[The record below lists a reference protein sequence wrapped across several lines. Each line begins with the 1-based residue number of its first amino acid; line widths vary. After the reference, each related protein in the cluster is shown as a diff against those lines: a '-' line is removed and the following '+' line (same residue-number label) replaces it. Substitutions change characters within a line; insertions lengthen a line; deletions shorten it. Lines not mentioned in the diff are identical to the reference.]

1 MDRFTKLL
9 IKHIWIMMDSSVLR
23 AGLANSFLTDEEQ
36 ISYQWLVGIIA
47 AMGPKEKMMK
57 VKFYDE
63 EEE

>member
-36 ISYQWLVGIIA
+36 ISYQWLAGTIA
-47 AMGPKEKMMK
+47 AMGPKEEMMK
-57 VKFYDE
+57 VEFYDE